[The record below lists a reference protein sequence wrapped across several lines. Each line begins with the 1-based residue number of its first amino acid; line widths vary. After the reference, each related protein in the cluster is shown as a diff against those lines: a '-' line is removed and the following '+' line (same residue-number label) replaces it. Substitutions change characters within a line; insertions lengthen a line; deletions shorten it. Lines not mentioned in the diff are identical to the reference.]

1 MFDAKE
7 HLPEIHGVKDSP
19 PCWVEEPWTI
29 TSLGSPN
36 RSNTRGG
43 RTTDARGWNVGP
55 CGTEGFKTLPDL
67 LCPDSHYDL
76 VPPIGQFIL
85 WFTHI
90 PSQKKQVTSGLGPK
104 KITPRPRRLLGHG
117 DALLH
122 LDLISCAIKD
132 LIGSLCTTGI
142 VLATWSSGPGVSR
155 KMLDL
160 DRFGSK
166 KESPPQKIAIEIIEM
181 LSININI
188 IYIYIS

>member
-1 MFDAKE
+1 MFNAKE

-36 RSNTRGG
+36 RSNTRSG
-43 RTTDARGWNVGP
+43 RTTDARGWNLGP
-55 CGTEGFKTLPDL
+55 K
-67 LCPDSHYDL
+67 DSKPFQICFVQIHTNDL

-90 PSQKKQVTSGLGPK
+90 PSQKKQVPSGLGPK

-122 LDLISCAIKD
+122 LDLISRAIKD

-142 VLATWSSGPGVSR
+142 VLATRSSGTWS
-155 KMLDL
+155 
-160 DRFGSK
+160 FSK
-166 KESPPQKIAIEIIEM
+166 NVGLGPIWVQKGESLPLKS
-181 LSININI
+181 LKC
-188 IYIYIS
+188 